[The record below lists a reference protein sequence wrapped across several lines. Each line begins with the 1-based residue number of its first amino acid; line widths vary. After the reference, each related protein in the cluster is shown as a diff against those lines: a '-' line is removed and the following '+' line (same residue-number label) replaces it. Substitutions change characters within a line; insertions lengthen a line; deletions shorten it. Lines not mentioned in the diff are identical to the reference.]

1 MAEGR
6 QRLERWFAGRG
17 WTPFAFQREAWD
29 SFARGESGLIHVPT
43 GAGKTYAAYL
53 GPLADLIDRPAD
65 RIAMVYITP
74 LRALARD
81 IELALR
87 APVEELGLGLRVET
101 RTGDTSSGTRARQR
115 EQLPP
120 VLITTPESLSVL
132 LSYEN
137 AAAAFAGLRAVLV
150 DEWHELIS
158 TKRGT
163 QVELA
168 LARLRRVAPSLR
180 TWAISATL
188 RTPDEAAQCVVGSG
202 RAYTVIRAALRRETM
217 LETLLPERVERF
229 PWAGRLGLTMV
240 GRVAGLLDDG
250 KSTLVFTNTRSQ
262 AERWYSAL
270 LDIRPQ
276 WADRIALHHGSIDRG
291 ERERVEAGVKN
302 GSITAVV
309 ATSSLDLGVDFSPV
323 DRVLQIGSPKGVARV
338 LQRAGRSA
346 HRPGESASIIC
357 VPTHALEL
365 VEFAAARDAI
375 GERDIEARRPLEAP
389 LDVLVQHLV
398 TCAMG
403 GGFVPD
409 DLYDEVREAWCYRD
423 LTRDAFDWALA
434 MVEHGG
440 ATLRAYEQQHRV
452 TRDGAVMRVTSPRI
466 ARMHRLSIGTITSD
480 ATMEIRYLSG
490 GRIGTIEED
499 FIARLRPGDRF
510 VFAGRQL
517 EFVRVRDMVA
527 YTRRSPV
534 RPSLT
539 PIWGGSRRFPMS
551 TSLGDAVR
559 ARLDAYA
566 RDAADNA
573 PEIVAA
579 RPILEEQRRLSAIPR
594 HGEVL
599 FERWKSRSGHH
610 LFVYPF
616 EGRQVHQALAS
627 LIGYRLGRRTP
638 ATFSLTVNDYG
649 LEFLSA
655 HAVSPEEILAP
666 SIIEPGELLADL
678 SASVNMGE
686 LARRQFR
693 DIARVSGL
701 VFAGYPGAQKGTRQ
715 VQLTSSLV
723 FDVFTRYDPDNLL
736 VVQAHREVLEQQFE
750 LARLEGALTRLAAST
765 PLVMDVRHPTP
776 LSFPLVIDRLGS
788 QLSTENLIAR
798 VERMIA
804 QWQD

>member
-1 MAEGR
+1 MADGR
-6 QRLERWFAGRG
+6 ERIAQWFTARG
-17 WTPFAFQREAWD
+17 WTPFGFQRDAWNAY
-29 SFARGESGLIHVPT
+29 ARGESGLIHVPT

-53 GPLADLIDRPAD
+53 GPLSDVIDQPFIDGLA
-65 RIAMVYITP
+65 IIYVTP

-87 APVEELGLGLRVET
+87 APVDDLGLGLRVET

-115 EQLPP
+115 RGLPV

-132 LSYEN
+132 LSYDN
-137 AAAAFAGLRAVLV
+137 AAEAFAGVRAVLV

-168 LARLRRVAPSLR
+168 LARLRRYAPSLR

-188 RTPDEAAQCVVGSG
+188 RSPEEAARCAVGSD
-202 RAYTVIRAALRRETM
+202 RPFTIVHATLRRETVV
-217 LETLLPERVERF
+217 ETLLPERVERF
-229 PWAGRLGLTMV
+229 PWAGRLGLAMV
-240 GRVAGLLDDG
+240 SRVAALLDDG
-250 KSTLVFTNTRSQ
+250 KSTLLFTNTRSQ
-262 AERWYSAL
+262 AERWYRAL
-270 LDIRPQ
+270 SEARPE
-276 WADRIALHHGSIDRG
+276 WIDRIALHHGSIDRS
-291 ERERVEAGVKN
+291 ERERVEAGIKN
-302 GSITAVV
+302 GTITAVV

-323 DRVLQIGSPKGVARV
+323 DRVLQIGSPKGIARV

-346 HRPGESASIIC
+346 HRPGETARIVC

-375 GERDIEARRPLEAP
+375 GERDIEARHPLAAP

-403 GGFVPD
+403 GGFEPD
-409 DLYDEVREAWCYRD
+409 RLYEEIREAWSYRD
-423 LTRDAFDWALA
+423 LSRDAFDWALA

-452 TRDGAVMRVTSPRI
+452 RRDGDIMRVASPRI
-466 ARMHRLSIGTITSD
+466 ARLHRLSIGTITSD

-499 FIARLRPGDRF
+499 FIARLRPRDRF

-539 PIWGGSRRFPMS
+539 PIWGGSRFPMT

-566 RDAADNA
+566 RDAGDGA
-573 PEIVAA
+573 PEIAAA
-579 RPILEEQRRLSAIPR
+579 RPILDEQRRLSAIPR
-594 HGEVL
+594 LGEVL
-599 FERWKSRSGHH
+599 IERWRSRAGQH

-616 EGRQVHQALAS
+616 EGRQVHQAMAS
-627 LIGYRLGRRTP
+627 LVAFRLGKRTP
-638 ATFSLTVNDYG
+638 GTFSLTVNDYG
-649 LEFLSA
+649 LELLSEQQ
-655 HAVSPEEILAP
+655 VPPEALLDPAIIAP
-666 SIIEPGELLADL
+666 GDLLADL

-693 DIARVSGL
+693 DIARVAGL
-701 VFAGYPGAQKGTRQ
+701 VFAGYPGAPKGSRQ
-715 VQLTSSLV
+715 IQLTSSLV
-723 FDVFTRYDPDNLL
+723 YDVFTRYDPDNLL
-736 VVQAHREVLEQQFE
+736 VVQAHREVLELQFE
-750 LARLEGALTRLAAST
+750 LTRLEGALTRLAEST
-765 PLVMDVRHPTP
+765 PLVTDIRHPTP
-776 LSFPLVIDRLGS
+776 LAFPLVIDRLGS
-788 QLSTENLIAR
+788 RLSTENLITR